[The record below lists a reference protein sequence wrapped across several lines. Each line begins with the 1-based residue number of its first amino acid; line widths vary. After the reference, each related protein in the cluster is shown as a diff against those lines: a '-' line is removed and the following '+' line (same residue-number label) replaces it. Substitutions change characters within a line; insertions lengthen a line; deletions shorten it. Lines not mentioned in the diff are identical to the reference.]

1 MLPRGRSLRR
11 AVRVAVTLV
20 ALLTPALTFAAER
33 GTTSAN
39 ERDAAAHAYDR
50 AIAAFDEGRYGAAA
64 ASFLEADAHVPSA
77 DALHNALIAA
87 RRAGD
92 NALVREAAERAIGR
106 ERTDPTLAAEGH
118 AALAELQPTPA
129 AHEADAGAADVAAA
143 NPTQGDSPVTTSA
156 PAAPST
162 APPASHAPRA
172 PEQAAWVKP
181 VFYAGVA
188 TTAVLVGLTIW
199 SGVDTLSA
207 KARLPGTTEETEAV
221 RARAHRTD
229 ALLAGSVL
237 AGAVT
242 TYLGVRWFQQTSAR
256 PAPAATFDRRG
267 AMLLVNGSF

>member
-1 MLPRGRSLRR
+1 LL
-11 AVRVAVTLV
+11 
-20 ALLTPALTFAAER
+20 ALLAPTATFAAEPR
-33 GTTSAN
+33 GNAA

-50 AIAAFDEGRYGAAA
+50 ALAAFDEGRYGAAA

-92 NALVREAAERAIGR
+92 GALVREAAERALER
-106 ERTDPTLAAEGH
+106 ERTDPTLAAEGR
-118 AALAELQPTPA
+118 AALAELQTPPA
-129 AHEADAGAADVAAA
+129 TNEPDASGPRAVAAT
-143 NPTQGDSPVTTSA
+143 NPTQGDSEVAASA
-156 PAAPST
+156 ASAAPRT
-162 APPASHAPRA
+162 APPARAAPRA
-172 PEQAAWVKP
+172 AERAPWVAP

-199 SGVDTLSA
+199 SGLDTLSA
-207 KARLPGTTEETEAV
+207 KSRLPGTLEETEAV

-237 AGAVT
+237 AGAMT
-242 TYLGVRWFQQTSAR
+242 TYVGLRWFRGLPTR
-256 PAPAATFDRRG
+256 PAPAATVDRRG